1 MKQTKIVASISDR
14 RCDIPFLRELYD
26 AGMNIV
32 RINTAH
38 ADEAGMREIIE
49 NTRAVSRQIGI
60 LLDTKGP
67 EIRTTSCVEPVAY
80 HAGDRVQIVGNPDRL
95 CTQGEV
101 YVSYPAFAR
110 DVQTGCHILFDDGV
124 LDMQVYDIQ
133 GDKVLAT
140 VQNDGVLGARKS
152 VNVPGMHIEL
162 PALTEKDIRNIRFAA
177 TMDVD
182 FIAHSFVRSAAD
194 VQAVQAV
201 INETG
206 KPMHI
211 ISKIENQEGVDN
223 IDEIIAASYG
233 IMIARGDLGIEIPI
247 ERIPGIQHDIIRK
260 CRRARKPVIVATQ
273 MLHSM
278 ITSPRPTRAEVTD
291 IANAIYS
298 RTDAVMLS
306 GETATGKYPVQAVS
320 TMANIAEQA
329 EKDRDYAPGFTLGKG
344 ADHSEREF
352 FAQAAI
358 RAAEQLNIKAIVI
371 DRGTGQMA
379 RNLAA
384 YRCNTPIVAICYKEH
399 LVRTLNLSFGVNATF
414 APEGKTKKELFRET
428 VTRMAQTGDL
438 ASADTIAYLTGSYRD
453 GNLRTT
459 LEISTVQE
467 EMRS

>member
-80 HAGDRVQIVGNPDRL
+80 HAGDRVQIVGNPDKL

-101 YVSYPAFAR
+101 DVSYPAFAR

-133 GDKVLAT
+133 DDKVLAT

-211 ISKIENQEGVDN
+211 IFKI
-223 IDEIIAASYG
+223 
-233 IMIARGDLGIEIPI
+233 
-247 ERIPGIQHDIIRK
+247 
-260 CRRARKPVIVATQ
+260 
-273 MLHSM
+273 
-278 ITSPRPTRAEVTD
+278 
-291 IANAIYS
+291 
-298 RTDAVMLS
+298 
-306 GETATGKYPVQAVS
+306 
-320 TMANIAEQA
+320 
-329 EKDRDYAPGFTLGKG
+329 DYL
-344 ADHSEREF
+344 
-352 FAQAAI
+352 
-358 RAAEQLNIKAIVI
+358 
-371 DRGTGQMA
+371 
-379 RNLAA
+379 
-384 YRCNTPIVAICYKEH
+384 
-399 LVRTLNLSFGVNATF
+399 
-414 APEGKTKKELFRET
+414 
-428 VTRMAQTGDL
+428 
-438 ASADTIAYLTGSYRD
+438 
-453 GNLRTT
+453 
-459 LEISTVQE
+459 
-467 EMRS
+467 

>member
-14 RCDIPFLRELYD
+14 RCDVPFLQGLYD

-38 ADEAGMREIIE
+38 ADEAGIREIIE
-49 NTRAVSRQIGI
+49 NTRAVSRRIGI

-67 EIRTTSCVEPVAY
+67 EIRTTSCAEPVAY
-80 HAGDRVQIVGNPDRL
+80 HAGDRVRITGNPDML
-95 CTQGEV
+95 CTQGEI
-101 YVSYPAFAR
+101 YVSYPAFAK
-110 DVQTGCHILFDDGV
+110 DVQKGCHVLFDDGV
-124 LDMQVYDIQ
+124 LDMQVCDIQ
-133 GDKVLAT
+133 GDTVFAI

-206 KPMHI
+206 KPMQI

-233 IMIARGDLGIEIPI
+233 IMIARGDLGIEVPI

-278 ITSPRPTRAEVTD
+278 ITNPRPTRAEVTD

-329 EKDRDYAPGFTLGKG
+329 EKDRDYTPGFALGKG
-344 ADHSEREF
+344 ADHPEREF

-371 DRGTGQMA
+371 DSGTGQMA

-384 YRCNTPIVAICYKEH
+384 YRCTTPIVAICYKEQ
-399 LVRTLNLSFGVNATF
+399 LVRTLNLSFGVSATF
-414 APEGKTKKELFRET
+414 AQEGKTKKELFREA
-428 VTRMAQTGDL
+428 VSRMVQMGELTP
-438 ASADTIAYLTGSYRD
+438 ADTIAYLTGSYHD

-467 EMRS
+467 ELLS